1 MATEYIIEEEALP
14 TQSSDIA
21 ADKKYYPISIES
33 DGETFKIENNGTAA
47 APCRVTIIPKNDIM
61 LLTIEGLSEE
71 KIEVEK
77 IKSGQRLVIDGIDK
91 TITLNGDEAFDIYKA
106 WEFPKLQPGTNTV
119 KITNADVMT
128 LSVEYQP
135 RYI

>member
-47 APCRVTIIPKNDIM
+47 ARYHNPQKRYY
-61 LLTIEGLSEE
+61 
-71 KIEVEK
+71 
-77 IKSGQRLVIDGIDK
+77 
-91 TITLNGDEAFDIYKA
+91 AFNY
-106 WEFPKLQPGTNTV
+106 
-119 KITNADVMT
+119 
-128 LSVEYQP
+128 
-135 RYI
+135 

>member
-47 APCRVTIIPKNDIM
+47 APCCVTIIPKNDIM

-71 KIEVEK
+71 KIKVEK
-77 IKSGQRLVIDGIDK
+77 IKSGQMLVIDGIDK
-91 TITLNGDEAFDIYKA
+91 TITLDGNEAFDLYDA

>member
-1 MATEYIIEEEALP
+1 
-14 TQSSDIA
+14 
-21 ADKKYYPISIES
+21 
-33 DGETFKIENNGTAA
+33 
-47 APCRVTIIPKNDIM
+47 M

-71 KIEVEK
+71 KIKVEK
-77 IKSGQRLVIDGIDK
+77 IKSGQMLVIDGIDK
-91 TITLNGDEAFDIYKA
+91 TITLDGDEAFDIYNA

>member
-33 DGETFKIENNGTAA
+33 DGATFQIKNNGTAA

-71 KIEVEK
+71 KIKVEK
-77 IKSGQRLVIDGIDK
+77 IKSGQMLVIDGIDK
-91 TITLNGDEAFDIYKA
+91 TITLDGNEAFDLYDA

>member
-14 TQSSDIA
+14 TQSPDIA

-71 KIEVEK
+71 KIKVEK
-77 IKSGQRLVIDGIDK
+77 IKSGQALVIDGIDK
-91 TITLNGDEAFDIYKA
+91 TITLDGNEAFDLYDA

-128 LSVEYQP
+128 LSIEYQP